1 MTSKSVPTLKGR
13 RLWGNLR
20 EFNADSLGFVE
31 SAAQCGDLV
40 RLRFGPLRG
49 YFVNHP
55 DHVCKVLAARSKSFH
70 KPAVV
75 QRALSDILGENIFT
89 SNGAAWKRSRQALQ
103 PAFHLRHVERYTQIM
118 QECIERELQDW
129 RAGGVIDLEAAMSR
143 VTMHIIVKTMFDAD
157 LGDRADELTAVFT
170 RLFHLAHRRMKR
182 YALIPNWLPTRSNRE
197 VKRLSARIRDLLRSY
212 IADWRAGRASEAS
225 LLNLVLGP
233 ADGAKMSDEQLINE
247 AITIIGAGF
256 ETTAYT
262 LVFTWLALMRNP
274 TVQDRLYAEVD
285 DVLGRRQL
293 RLDDVKALAYTG
305 RVFKEAL
312 RLYPSAWGLSR
323 STIEAVEIA
332 GHVLPRNSTVLV
344 SPWTLGR
351 DPRWYPDPLR
361 FDPDRYLRENARD
374 IPHYAYIPLGGG
386 ARTCLG
392 SHFAMMEAVIII
404 AAIAQRFRLRPL
416 PGGATGATSV
426 ASTLRPDGPMRVE
439 LQPRTGSAVTS
450 PRSRSDVPF
459 RALRTSASTH
469 CPYSGRIMANAG
481 AIAR

>member
-1 MTSKSVPTLKGR
+1 MTSESVPTLRGHW
-13 RLWGNLR
+13 LWGNLQD
-20 EFNADSLGFVE
+20 FNADPLSFIE

-75 QRALSDILGENIFT
+75 KRALSDILGENIFT
-89 SNGAAWKRSRQALQ
+89 SNGATWKRSRQALQ

-118 QECIERELQDW
+118 QACIERELLDW
-129 RAGGVIDLEAAMSR
+129 RAGAVIDLEAAMTR
-143 VTMHIIVKTMFDAD
+143 VTMRIIVKTMFDAE
-157 LGDRADELTAVFT
+157 LGARVDELSTIFT
-170 RLFHLAHRRMKR
+170 RLFHLAHRRMKL
-182 YALIPNWLPTRSNRE
+182 YALVPNWLPTKQQPRSEAPDRPHP
-197 VKRLSARIRDLLRSY
+197 RPLCAGY
-212 IADWRAGRASEAS
+212 IADWRAGNAGEAS

-233 ADGAKMSDEQLINE
+233 EDGAKMSDEQLINE
-247 AITIIGAGF
+247 AITIIGAVY

-262 LVFTWLALMRNP
+262 LAFTWLALMQNP
-274 TVQDRLYAEVD
+274 AVEARLYAEVD
-285 DVLGRRQL
+285 AVLGRRRL
-293 RLDDVKALAYTG
+293 RLDDMKALEFTG

-323 STIEAVEIA
+323 STLEPVEIA

-361 FDPDRYLRENARD
+361 FDPDRYLRDKARD

-392 SHFAMMEAVIII
+392 SHFAMLEAVIIF
-404 AAIAQRFRLRPL
+404 AAIAQRYRLRPL
-416 PGGATGATSV
+416 PGSATGAMSV
-426 ASTLRPDGPMRVE
+426 AFTPAPGR
-439 LQPRTGSAVTS
+439 S
-450 PRSRSDVPF
+450 P
-459 RALRTSASTH
+459 
-469 CPYSGRIMANAG
+469 
-481 AIAR
+481 AR